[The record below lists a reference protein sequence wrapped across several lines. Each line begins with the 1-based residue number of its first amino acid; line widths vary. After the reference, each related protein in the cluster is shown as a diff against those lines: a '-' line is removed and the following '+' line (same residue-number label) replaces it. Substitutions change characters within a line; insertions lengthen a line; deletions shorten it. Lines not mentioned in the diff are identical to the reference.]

1 MAHHDEPRKRSIV
14 AISEKL
20 LDARRMLLYLRH
32 HGIDVKKVSRHS
44 LQVIPEQ
51 EQAAKELMEFYR
63 WDWEDK
69 K

>member
-1 MAHHDEPRKRSIV
+1 MAHQNESRKRSII

-20 LDARRMLLYLRH
+20 LEARHMLLYLRH